1 LGSSVGSGNP
11 VDQSVWTMA
20 KVGLLCVALVHVG
33 AQRQPLITVDL
44 FSDTYDLLSDA
55 SSFAWKT
62 AGVDEMIAK
71 VPVEDMKKKIL
82 EQTGPVPPAVHEN
95 IAQAHAAHVQVK
107 AAVIER
113 IGKAIGKAYEP
124 LNQAAV
130 GVINGFER
138 AVPSHKGMVPK
149 TLGNF
154 VLFVFYKACVLYVL
168 LKVILTVWRMVFGI
182 THCVCCCLC
191 CCRCRRGAHST
202 KKHAGKKAGSANGKA
217 ANGKAAPAPSNKA
230 AAKPAAT
237 KKK

>member
-55 SSFAWKT
+55 SSYAWKT

-71 VPVEDMKKKIL
+71 VPVDDLKKKIL

-95 IAQAHAAHVQVK
+95 LAQAHAVHVQVK
-107 AAVIER
+107 AAVIEHM
-113 IGKAIGKAYEP
+113 GKAYEP

-130 GVINGFER
+130 GVIDGFER
-138 AVPSHKGMVPK
+138 AVPSHKGMIPK

-168 LKVILTVWRMVFGI
+168 LKVILTVLRMGFGI

-191 CCRCRRGAHST
+191 CCRCCRSAST
-202 KKHAGKKAGSANGKA
+202 KKQSGKKAGSANGKA